1 MYIHRLKIVTHT
13 YVEYINKLF
22 FIKAFNIFR
31 ISCNYILQLYIYIIQ
46 KLLNL
51 LQKSL
56 CKQRIIK

>member
-1 MYIHRLKIVTHT
+1 MWNISTS
-13 YVEYINKLF
+13 KLF

-31 ISCNYILQLYIYIIQ
+31 ISFNYILQLCIYIIR